1 MATAWVFTLP
11 SAALVGAG
19 AEALA
24 HGIGGTLGV
33 VVDLILLVVLSVFI
47 YYRSR
52 GTKVD
57 HQRQRRVDRQR
68 FPGRAPADPWRPS
81 AEPER

>member
-1 MATAWVFTLP
+1 VAGRMATAWLFTLP

-33 VVDLILLVVLSVFI
+33 VVDLILLAALAGFI
-47 YYRSR
+47 FYRSR
-52 GTKVD
+52 ATKVD
-57 HQRQRRVDRQR
+57 HNNVNAEWT
-68 FPGRAPADPWRPS
+68 GGVAPEP
-81 AEPER
+81 AETVAA

>member
-1 MATAWVFTLP
+1 MFTLP

-33 VVDLILLVVLSVFI
+33 VVDLILLAALAGFI

-52 GTKVD
+52 ATKADLNNDYSEWTGGV
-57 HQRQRRVDRQR
+57 
-68 FPGRAPADPWRPS
+68 APEP
-81 AEPER
+81 AETVAA